1 MNYQGVSHQYDS
13 RGIEIGTGIGGQHGY
28 QQDNRSLGIGTGHS
42 GQQQGYQQDNRS
54 LGRGTGSGGQYG
66 YQQDNRGMRVDN
78 RPHNNYPSDNRG
90 GGVGSGSD
98 GQNRFIGNGNRLGR
112 AESGVKRDRES
123 PETIRRQNLEYR
135 RRKEQERIN
144 LEGRGTQPGILGP
157 YRDNRDPN
165 GGGQP
170 ILNQSTTG
178 VGNMTNHTPRTSAD
192 QQGTPRTPQSTPK
205 GDGHQP
211 NQGTMDSKYSHI
223 YDNKENQDGSD
234 LDDIDLDDTQ
244 LVWDKVYD
252 RGLVIPEVINLEKY
266 DVSLVEEKKKAKLES
281 ATTAKDS
288 KLYKSNPESN
298 HTNMPLHILGTET
311 TCAAA
316 GMEATSTISILQ
328 KVTLP
333 TSTVTISAQPTNV
346 NGASATPT
354 VSNTIN
360 NNPIVVTN
368 PITQPATP
376 VVIETS
382 IQEGEKHALGC
393 KTCSYDPCP
402 GFICGVCNGPSAP
415 REEKMKYVANAKAIV
430 YVEALRVARPIPSQ
444 DIMNR
449 FAKIYSKEI
458 VRELALN
465 PSADFEIPED
475 LFKFLVNN
483 HIASHSDASDK
494 PVHIK
499 NELKQETMSQ
509 VKYKHDDIDN
519 NDIHSRSAMQQQRR
533 VTHAGGSG
541 HPFIKQ
547 SSEQDHQNYPPLG
560 QLIGP
565 HRRPH
570 ERESRMEKDYKHDKD
585 HRYERENYNQQ
596 GHRGFG
602 QGFKGRGPPPP
613 GDSDGEN
620 DGDDYDE
627 YRDRNVRR
635 ERDRGHKNQRGYDK
649 GNGKDYNTK
658 GRDQPPSPPPGDSD
672 GEGDTNSSGSD
683 NGSRSSKD
691 SENSRNRGSW
701 RHKKDTKKKNS
712 KETKKSKE
720 EDDNTTSDQ
729 PLLSTPVTL
738 LSRLTN
744 STKTS
749 KEEEDMDPLQLITSG
764 TAAEIV
770 SKRQR
775 QLDRLAK
782 PYNPVTDSKQMIKKD
797 RISTTII
804 DNIGDAPQQMINHK
818 KVNELQGVTAWCYWN
833 TVSNG
838 EHLAKP
844 EDFKPPL
851 QFDPR
856 ARLRTFIEASNEI
869 EADMEIEDDKESI
882 ERQIT
887 LIMQLT
893 LKTLT
898 VPMDSV
904 SARNNIHDIVCTSP
918 HTVIHMLTDMMNN
931 LKFIDETAKEK
942 ESLLVKEA
950 RRAITEYDDRLQKQG
965 KHSNLWDKIVTLT
978 KEIAAKCKED
988 GMKYSSREL
997 LLRAGQQLEM
1007 VHTTREHIL
1016 GRGKGNGSKSQ
1027 EVESKV
1033 VELEK
1038 EIERK
1043 QPASMSKANSTQWKS
1058 LSTFN
1063 PKSRSFKDKLRR
1075 QRENNENMGLLGNST
1090 QLFQDNDL
1098 LSAMDELN
1106 NTTIMEDFTKNY
1118 YSNRDS
1124 NDQDIDEDFIY
1135 AFAEYVLEGGPLA
1148 ATTETLQTDYNRAR
1162 VVATLVQKSWQVRD
1176 DLQKAEK
1183 EKEDA
1188 IKKKESED
1196 KASRE
1201 QFKAKV
1207 LSGAIREAQAVA
1219 NKVAREVIANNA
1231 PQEWAYER
1239 EEYSDRE
1246 QEQVYNNS
1254 GPLQISYPMATDEV
1268 YVNQGS
1274 YKDNKYREMTSGNQ
1288 QYNQQYSQ
1296 QRPQNNPRPTY
1307 QNQMAR
1313 PYNNNQTVNG
1323 VQTMSKGNTP
1333 QDHCSTCG
1341 LHLSECENITAATKD
1356 AEGNRQCSLRD
1367 NLKCQF
1373 GISIVALNKTKLLLL
1388 SKQQFEKVLSA
1399 ATRFG
1404 CLQGSTR
1411 EEIQEMKDQLYRDKE
1426 KIIVQAQLQDQHEQ
1440 HRSLNNE
1447 NTV

>member
-1 MNYQGVSHQYDS
+1 
-13 RGIEIGTGIGGQHGY
+13 
-28 QQDNRSLGIGTGHS
+28 
-42 GQQQGYQQDNRS
+42 
-54 LGRGTGSGGQYG
+54 
-66 YQQDNRGMRVDN
+66 
-78 RPHNNYPSDNRG
+78 
-90 GGVGSGSD
+90 
-98 GQNRFIGNGNRLGR
+98 
-112 AESGVKRDRES
+112 
-123 PETIRRQNLEYR
+123 
-135 RRKEQERIN
+135 
-144 LEGRGTQPGILGP
+144 
-157 YRDNRDPN
+157 
-165 GGGQP
+165 
-170 ILNQSTTG
+170 
-178 VGNMTNHTPRTSAD
+178 
-192 QQGTPRTPQSTPK
+192 
-205 GDGHQP
+205 
-211 NQGTMDSKYSHI
+211 
-223 YDNKENQDGSD
+223 
-234 LDDIDLDDTQ
+234 
-244 LVWDKVYD
+244 
-252 RGLVIPEVINLEKY
+252 
-266 DVSLVEEKKKAKLES
+266 
-281 ATTAKDS
+281 
-288 KLYKSNPESN
+288 
-298 HTNMPLHILGTET
+298 
-311 TCAAA
+311 
-316 GMEATSTISILQ
+316 
-328 KVTLP
+328 
-333 TSTVTISAQPTNV
+333 
-346 NGASATPT
+346 
-354 VSNTIN
+354 
-360 NNPIVVTN
+360 
-368 PITQPATP
+368 
-376 VVIETS
+376 
-382 IQEGEKHALGC
+382 
-393 KTCSYDPCP
+393 
-402 GFICGVCNGPSAP
+402 
-415 REEKMKYVANAKAIV
+415 
-430 YVEALRVARPIPSQ
+430 
-444 DIMNR
+444 
-449 FAKIYSKEI
+449 
-458 VRELALN
+458 
-465 PSADFEIPED
+465 
-475 LFKFLVNN
+475 
-483 HIASHSDASDK
+483 
-494 PVHIK
+494 
-499 NELKQETMSQ
+499 
-509 VKYKHDDIDN
+509 
-519 NDIHSRSAMQQQRR
+519 
-533 VTHAGGSG
+533 
-541 HPFIKQ
+541 
-547 SSEQDHQNYPPLG
+547 
-560 QLIGP
+560 
-565 HRRPH
+565 
-570 ERESRMEKDYKHDKD
+570 
-585 HRYERENYNQQ
+585 
-596 GHRGFG
+596 
-602 QGFKGRGPPPP
+602 
-613 GDSDGEN
+613 
-620 DGDDYDE
+620 
-627 YRDRNVRR
+627 
-635 ERDRGHKNQRGYDK
+635 
-649 GNGKDYNTK
+649 
-658 GRDQPPSPPPGDSD
+658 
-672 GEGDTNSSGSD
+672 
-683 NGSRSSKD
+683 
-691 SENSRNRGSW
+691 
-701 RHKKDTKKKNS
+701 
-712 KETKKSKE
+712 
-720 EDDNTTSDQ
+720 
-729 PLLSTPVTL
+729 
-738 LSRLTN
+738 
-744 STKTS
+744 
-749 KEEEDMDPLQLITSG
+749 MDPLQLITSG

-797 RISTTII
+797 RISTTIV
-804 DNIGDAPQQMINHK
+804 DCIGDAPQQCINHK
-818 KVNELQGVTAWCYWN
+818 KVHELQGVTAWCYWN
-833 TVSNG
+833 IISNG

-887 LIMQLT
+887 LILQLT

-1007 VHTTREHIL
+1007 VHVTREHIL
-1016 GRGKGNGSKSQ
+1016 GRGKGNGSKGQ

-1176 DLQKAEK
+1176 DLQRVEK

-1188 IKKKESED
+1188 IKKKESEE

-1288 QYNQQYSQ
+1288 QYNQQYNQ